1 MDDHKDGEESLT
13 FFCIGDFG
21 APTMEVK
28 QVASAMNTYAE
39 THGRPSF
46 VLGLGDNFY
55 PTGVYSVHDKQFKK
69 SWSDIFLIYESLR
82 VPWNIGESTPNLQ
95 TVF

>member
-1 MDDHKDGEESLT
+1 MDSKDYEESLT

-28 QVASAMNTYAE
+28 AVAQAMNHYAE
-39 THGRPSF
+39 TQKKPSF

-55 PTGVYSVHDKQFKK
+55 PVGVSSVGDKQFNK

-82 VPWNIGESTPNLQ
+82 VPWNIGK
-95 TVF
+95 